1 MLTDHYHI
9 PEIFLEN
16 MTTGQCSDEA
26 FRFWMGLLE
35 TSLLHFPEKGVFRYP
50 WRVLDAQQLLNVH
63 NAVNRFPVYDHKR
76 RTRLFNEL
84 RELNMVERRGRD
96 GAFFIR
102 AAFHA
107 KPVAQST
114 LPNQDNRRQHSV

>member
-1 MLTDHYHI
+1 MLQDHYEI

-16 MTTGQCSDEA
+16 LTTSRCSDEA
-26 FRFWMGLLE
+26 FCFWMGLIE

-50 WRVLDAQQLLNVH
+50 WRVLDMNQVLNVH
-63 NAVNRFPVYDHKR
+63 NAVNRFPIYDSKR

-84 RELNMVERRGRD
+84 RELNLIERRARD

-102 AAFHA
+102 ASFHG
-107 KPVAQST
+107 KPVKPPPS
-114 LPNQDNRRQHSV
+114 PSPKSPG